1 MLSHLNTFIC
11 VLYIKPVK
19 FFIIYGKCLGHGCR
33 LQQNGECT
41 FFCNISRPHI
51 YMASVCTFIH
61 AVYAVDKYIKKEKS
75 KMQTGK
81 AVLEWYRPAHFM
93 DGLFCQ

>member
-1 MLSHLNTFIC
+1 MVSVGILD
-11 VLYIKPVK
+11 
-19 FFIIYGKCLGHGCR
+19 HGCR

-41 FFCNISRPHI
+41 FFCNISRPPI
-51 YMASVCTFIH
+51 YMAFVCTFIH
-61 AVYAVDKYIKKEKS
+61 AVYTVDKYIKKERRKS
-75 KMQTGK
+75 KKQTGK